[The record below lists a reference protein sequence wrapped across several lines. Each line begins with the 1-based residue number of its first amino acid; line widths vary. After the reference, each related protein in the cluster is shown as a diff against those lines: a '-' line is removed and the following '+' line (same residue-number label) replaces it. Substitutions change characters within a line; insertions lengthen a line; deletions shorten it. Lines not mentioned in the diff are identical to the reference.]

1 MNRNDF
7 VFLART
13 VHASASEKV
22 SYKCL
27 NIRLRGKYF
36 PFY

>member
-1 MNRNDF
+1 MSRNDF
-7 VFLART
+7 VLVART
-13 VHASASEKV
+13 VHANAFEKV

-27 NIRLRGKYF
+27 NIGLGGKYF